1 MEMEVE
7 EEKWVLIR
15 KEALAVATI
24 MQMHPRF
31 ARSKCE
37 HDHLRGVADVRARL
51 RAPLKHE
58 VMCVVRPFILV
69 ITSADTTG
77 AIRCCALESVARFIR
92 QGVLCSAQDLEETLA
107 GVLECRFDSSEAGVD
122 ELGILPYVSS
132 HYYILRIR
140 LLGSR
145 RRCAR
150 WVEADA
156 LLPYFLVWFRRVEVA
171 VSLFLCTDSLA
182 LRTALL
188 APLLIALL
196 APFSSRRAAAATA
209 HATRALLYSLLC
221 LPYLL
226 YLLL

>member
-77 AIRCCALESVARFIR
+77 AMRCCALDSVARFIR
-92 QGVLCSAQDLEETLA
+92 QGVICSAHDLEETLA

-122 ELGILPYVSS
+122 ELGVLLCVLILLCIADSTSRKPAQMRSVGRSCCYSA
-132 HYYILRIR
+132 LR
-140 LLGSR
+140 
-145 RRCAR
+145 A
-150 WVEADA
+150 
-156 LLPYFLVWFRRVEVA
+156 FVWFRRVEVA
-171 VSLFLCTDSLA
+171 AYPSLFMYCFTCF
-182 LRTALL
+182 TYCFTYPYLL
-188 APLLIALL
+188 LYLPLLV
-196 APFSSRRAAAATA
+196 RAVSC
-209 HATRALLYSLLC
+209 HASTRVA
-221 LPYLL
+221 LL
-226 YLLL
+226 YLLVK